1 MSATRSRAGSAPAM
15 KLPGGIRAWGRRHA
29 FSLLSSLGT
38 LMRQPI
44 ASAMTVMV
52 LAVALCLPAGLW
64 VTLDNAAHL
73 GQDWERLDTL
83 SVFLE
88 GGIDDQQAMR
98 LSSRLSAW
106 EEITAVD
113 PISPA
118 EGLAELAGQ
127 MGLGEAATAIEDNP
141 LPWVLEVTPNAA
153 DILPA
158 LAERLQR
165 EEGVESVIVDLQW
178 LERLA
183 AMIEVVRQLTMLLA
197 LLFAAAVAFVVGNTI
212 RMDIHNRREEIEVMA
227 LVGATRGFIRR
238 PFLYSGL
245 WYGLAAGVLA
255 WALVRL
261 ALLVLSG
268 PVEALGGTYDATLGL
283 RPLSVPLSLGLVLG
297 SGALGVIGSWLAVN
311 RHLRRIRL

>member
-1 MSATRSRAGSAPAM
+1 MSTARSRVGSAPSVY
-15 KLPGGIRAWGRRHA
+15 LPGGIRAWGRRHA

-38 LMRQPI
+38 LVRQPI

-64 VTLDNAAHL
+64 VTLDNASHL
-73 GQDWERLDTL
+73 GQGWERLDTL
-83 SVFLE
+83 SVFLDS
-88 GGIDDQQAMR
+88 GVDDQQAMR

-113 PISPA
+113 PISPS

-127 MGLGEAATAIEDNP
+127 MGLGEAVATIEDNP
-141 LPWVLEVTPNAA
+141 LPWVLEVTPVAA
-153 DILPA
+153 SILPE

-165 EEGVESVIVDLQW
+165 EDGVESVIVDLQW

-183 AMIEVVRQLTMLLA
+183 AMIEVIRQLTMLLA

-227 LVGATRGFIRR
+227 LVGATGGFIRR

-245 WYGLAAGVLA
+245 WYGLAGGLLA
-255 WALVRL
+255 WLLVRL
-261 ALLVLSG
+261 ALVVLAG
-268 PVEALGGTYDATLGL
+268 PVEVLGGAYDAELGL
-283 RPLSVPLSLGLVLG
+283 RPLSARLSLALVLG
-297 SGALGVIGSWLAVN
+297 SGALGIIGSWLAVD